1 MRETRE
7 IAMEE
12 TVPKRQSFRTTPL
25 RVLRAIGTSMLLAM
39 LFAGSA
45 LAQQLA
51 VSGTVT
57 GQGGNPLSGV
67 TVRISGSE
75 TRVLTNATGRY
86 TINAPANGALTFTL
100 IGQKPVR
107 EDIGGRTRIDVKM
120 EGVTYLEEVVVT
132 AYTEQRR
139 ADITGAVASIN
150 TESAARQTTA
160 SVLQKL
166 DVVPGITVAASG
178 SPGSRSTVRIRGIS
192 SFQNNEPLYVVDG
205 VPLQDSYINWL
216 NPNDITSIQVLKDAS
231 ASSIYGSRA
240 SNGVIVIE
248 TTKRGVTGAPKVTA
262 SFRTGISS
270 PTRGYD
276 DFVITD
282 ALEYAKIVKASYEN
296 AGQTVPT
303 IIYGDPNN
311 PTIPTYMFAADATI
325 TSKDAFGRPVG
336 VDLTKYSYPN
346 TLIMP
351 GSAGT
356 NWWKAVFGNGA
367 IGDYNVNVAG
377 GSPENTYS
385 VSGNYFNQAGTAAY
399 NRFRRGTLRA
409 NTAFTRGKLSLG
421 ENVAVAAERA
431 VGGLGND
438 AGGET
443 GIMGKNILSQPVVP
457 IYDINGNF
465 ASGKTTTAGN
475 NTNPLKVA
483 YEARNN
489 LSRNNRVFG
498 NVFAGYALTP
508 KLSLRSSLGFT
519 GTQGTGQTYAP
530 PTPENSEPTF
540 GNSWSENQNTST
552 DWTWSNTA
560 RFNHTISQHTFNV
573 LLGQEAQQA
582 RFRQLN
588 GSITNLINP
597 STDTRYIQDVLGQTK
612 NTSSTGSQSSL
623 LSYFGKADYNFA
635 DKYVASFTVRRD
647 GSSRLGPDNRWG
659 TFPAVG
665 LGWRI
670 TKEPFLEG
678 NHFLSDA
685 MIRVGWGVTGNQNI
699 PSGRILPQFGG
710 NNQETYYAIAGGDV
724 LTTGYRQTLLGNADL
739 KWEEQRST
747 NVGAD
752 LAFLD
757 GNINVVVDVYQRTT
771 NDLLYNPELPAT
783 AGRAGA
789 PFVNIGKMKNTGVD
803 FSIGHTGSWWN
814 ATLQGTHYKN
824 EIVAINGDQN
834 SFFSQNGTRLPGNP
848 VINKLGYPIS
858 SFYGYQVVG
867 MFKDAAD
874 VAASAAQNG
883 APGRLKFA
891 DLNGDNKIDALD
903 RTIIGNPHPDFT
915 GSLDLGFRR
924 GNFDVSGTIFGSFGN
939 DIFDAQK
946 DFYIFRDFSTTV
958 VKDRLTNS
966 WSPTNLDAKYPIL
979 QEGDTHSREISSFY
993 IEDGSYVR
1001 MRNIQL
1007 GYTIP
1012 QSLARWV
1019 QAARV
1024 YVQAENLFTIT
1035 GYEGLDPSLPVS
1047 DYNASGAD
1055 VRDQYRGVDRG
1066 VYPSNRIFS
1075 IGLTTSF

>member
-12 TVPKRQSFRTTPL
+12 TVPRRQSWSNTPI
-25 RVLRAIGTSMLLAM
+25 RALRAIGTSLLLAM

-45 LAQQLA
+45 LAQQIA
-51 VSGTVT
+51 VTGTVSGAA
-57 GQGGNPLSGV
+57 GNPLSGV
-67 TVRISGSE
+67 TVRISGTE

-166 DVVPGITVAASG
+166 DAVPGITVAASG

-192 SFQNNEPLYVVDG
+192 SFQNNDPLYVVDG

-216 NPNDITSIQVLKDAS
+216 NPSDITSIQVLKDAS

-262 SFRTGISS
+262 SLRTGITA

-276 DFVITD
+276 DFTITD

-296 AGQTVPT
+296 AGLKPPT
-303 IIYGDPNN
+303 NIYGDPNN
-311 PTIPTYMFAADATI
+311 PSVPAYIYACGSCATV
-325 TSKDAFGRPVG
+325 DAFGRPTN
-336 VDLTKYSYPN
+336 VDLTKYSYPSN
-346 TLIMP
+346 LIMP

-367 IGDYNVNVAG
+367 VSDYNVNVAG

-385 VSGNYFNQAGTAAY
+385 VSANYYNQAGTAAY

-431 VGGLGND
+431 VGGLGSD

-457 IYDINGNF
+457 IYDIAGNF
-465 ASGKTTTAGN
+465 ASGKATTSGN
-475 NTNPLKVA
+475 NSNPLKVA
-483 YEARNN
+483 YEDRNDLN
-489 LSRNNRVFG
+489 KNNRVFG

-508 KLSLRSSLGFT
+508 KLSFRSSLGFT
-519 GTQGTGQTYAP
+519 GTQGNGVNYSP
-530 PTPENSEPTF
+530 PTPENSEPTL
-540 GNSWSENQNTST
+540 GNSWSENSSSST

-573 LLGQEAQQA
+573 LLGQEANQA
-582 RFRQLN
+582 RNRNLN
-588 GSITNLINP
+588 GSITNLINTGVD
-597 STDTRYIQDVLGQTK
+597 SRYIQDALGQTK
-612 NTSSTGSQSSL
+612 NTSSTGGQSSL

-647 GSSRLGPDNRWG
+647 GSSRLGPESRWG

-665 LGWRI
+665 LGWRVS
-670 TKEPFLEG
+670 KEPFLEG

-685 MIRVGWGVTGNQNI
+685 MLRVGWGVTGNQNI
-699 PSGRILPQFGG
+699 PTGRILPQFGG
-710 NNQETYYAIAGGDV
+710 NIQETYYDITGTNVA
-724 LTTGYRQTLLGNADL
+724 TPGYRQTLLGNADL

-752 LAFLD
+752 LALFD
-757 GNINVVVDVYQRTT
+757 GNVNVVVDLYRRTT
-771 NDLLYNPELPAT
+771 DGLLYNPELPAT

-789 PFVNIGKMKNTGVD
+789 PFVNIGKMQNTGID
-803 FSIGHTGSWWN
+803 FSVGHTGTWWN
-814 ATLQGTHYKN
+814 ATFQGTHYKN
-824 EIVAINGDQN
+824 EIVSIAGDQQ

-858 SFYGYQVVG
+858 SFWGYQVIG

-883 APGRLKFA
+883 QPGRLKFA
-891 DLNGDNKIDALD
+891 DLNGDNKIDAAD

-915 GSLDLGFRR
+915 GALDLGFRR
-924 GNFDVSGTIFGSFGN
+924 GSFDLSGTFFGSFGN

-946 DFYIFRDFSTTV
+946 DFYVFRDFSTTV

-1001 MRNIQL
+1001 LRNVQL

-1024 YVQAENLFTIT
+1024 YIQAENLFTIT

-1047 DYNASGAD
+1047 DYNANGAD

>member
-1 MRETRE
+1 M
-7 IAMEE
+7 
-12 TVPKRQSFRTTPL
+12 
-25 RVLRAIGTSMLLAM
+25 SMLLAM

-45 LAQQLA
+45 LAQQIA
-51 VSGTVT
+51 VTGTVSGA
-57 GQGGNPLSGV
+57 GGNPLSGV

-75 TRVLTNATGRY
+75 TRVLTNSTGRY
-86 TINAPANGALTFTL
+86 SITAPANGALTFTL
-100 IGQKPVR
+100 IGQKPQR

-166 DVVPGITVAASG
+166 DAVPGITVAASG

-192 SFQNNEPLYVVDG
+192 SFQNNDPLYVVDG

-216 NPNDITSIQVLKDAS
+216 NPSDITSIQVLKDAS

-248 TTKRGVTGAPKVTA
+248 TTRRGVTGSPKVTVSA
-262 SFRTGISS
+262 RNGISS

-282 ALEYAKIVKASYEN
+282 ALEYFKIVKASYEN
-296 AGQTVPT
+296 AGQKVPT
-303 IIYGDPNN
+303 NIYGDPNN
-311 PTIPTYMFAADATI
+311 PTIPAYMYAATGTYA
-325 TSKDAFGRPVG
+325 SLDAFGRPTG
-336 VDLTKYSYPN
+336 VDLTKYSFPGS
-346 TLIMP
+346 LIMP

-356 NWWKAVFGNGA
+356 NWWDAVFGSGA
-367 IGDYNVNVAG
+367 VSDYNVNIAG

-385 VSGNYFNQAGTAAY
+385 VSGNYYNQAGTAAY

-421 ENVAVAAERA
+421 ENVAIAAERA

-457 IYDINGNF
+457 VYDIAGNF
-465 ASGKTTTAGN
+465 ASGKATTSGN

-483 YEARNN
+483 YEDRND
-489 LSRNNRVFG
+489 LTKTNRVFG

-508 KLSLRSSLGFT
+508 ALSFRSSLGFT
-519 GTQGTGQTYAP
+519 GTQGSGADYAP
-530 PTPENSEPTF
+530 PTPENSEPTS
-540 GNSWSENQNTST
+540 GNTWRENSSSST

-560 RFNHTISQHTFNV
+560 RYNHTISQHTFNV
-573 LLGQEAQQA
+573 LLGQEANQA
-582 RFRQLN
+582 RNRNLN
-588 GSITNLINP
+588 GSITNLINTGID
-597 STDTRYIQDVLGQTK
+597 SRYIQDALGQTK
-612 NTSSTGSQSSL
+612 NTSSTGGQSSL

-665 LGWRI
+665 LGWRLS
-670 TKEPFLEG
+670 KEPFLEG
-678 NHFLSDA
+678 NHVISDA
-685 MIRVGWGVTGNQNI
+685 MLRFGWGVTGNQNI
-699 PSGRILPQFGG
+699 PTGRILPQFGG
-710 NNQETYYAIAGGDV
+710 NVQETYYDITGGNV
-724 LTTGYRQTLLGNADL
+724 ATPGYRLTILGNTDL

-752 LAFLD
+752 IALFD
-757 GNINVVVDVYQRTT
+757 GAVNVVVDLYRRNT

-789 PFVNIGKMKNTGVD
+789 PFVNIAKMKNTGID

-814 ATLQGTHYKN
+814 ATFQGTHYKN
-824 EIVAINGDQN
+824 EIVAIAGDQK
-834 SFFSQNGTRLPGNP
+834 SFFSQNGTRLAGNP
-848 VINKLGYPIS
+848 VINQLGYPIS
-858 SFYGYQVVG
+858 SFYGYQMVG

-883 APGRLKFA
+883 QPGRLKFA

-915 GSLDLGFRR
+915 GALDLGVRR
-924 GNFDVSGTIFGSFGN
+924 GNFDLSGTVFGSFGN

-958 VKDRLTNS
+958 VKDRLSNS
-966 WSPTNLDAKYPIL
+966 WSPTNLDAKYPII

-1001 MRNIQL
+1001 LRNVQL
-1007 GYTIP
+1007 GYTVP

-1019 QAARV
+1019 QAARI

-1035 GYEGLDPSLPVS
+1035 GYEGLDPSLPLP
-1047 DYNASGAD
+1047 NNTANGAD
-1055 VRDQYRGVDRG
+1055 TRDQYRGVDRG